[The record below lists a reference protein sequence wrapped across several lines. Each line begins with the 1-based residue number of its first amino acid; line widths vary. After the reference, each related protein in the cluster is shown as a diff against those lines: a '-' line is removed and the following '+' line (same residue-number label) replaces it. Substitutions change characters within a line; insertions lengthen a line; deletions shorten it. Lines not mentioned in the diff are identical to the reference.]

1 MAAAC
6 IDLGIPIV
14 LHCSEPVGHDYPGK
28 GTATPGHVAAFAMR
42 NPALQLVCA
51 HLGGGLPFYAHMPEV
66 AELCRRLWFDTAA
79 GPFLFA
85 PTAYRAVADLCGA
98 DRLLF
103 GSDHPLLPARRYI
116 DAFAQ
121 AELTVAERDLV
132 MGGNAVRP
140 AWSVTPCPSR
150 YTSVSQHRRLRSEPF
165 GTLLRAEKP
174 APASRS
180 FASFVTRIGGFGP
193 RPWSQPTLR

>member
-1 MAAAC
+1 GEGLRGTGELNADAQGFDLESPAIDEVAAAC
-6 IDLGIPIV
+6 TDLEIPLV

-28 GTATPGHVAAFAMR
+28 GTATPGRVAAFALR
-42 NPALQLVCA
+42 HPDLRLVCA

-85 PTAYRAVADLCGA
+85 PTAYRSVADLCGA

-121 AELTVAERDLV
+121 AEFTAAERALV
-132 MGGNAVRP
+132 MGGNA
-140 AWSVTPCPSR
+140 A
-150 YTSVSQHRRLRSEPF
+150 Q
-165 GTLLRAEKP
+165 LL
-174 APASRS
+174 
-180 FASFVTRIGGFGP
+180 G
-193 RPWSQPTLR
+193 L